1 MARFLRSNRRNSGL
15 FLIEARAFR
24 SSDSSL
30 LNFIFMPLVL
40 YFGLRRPIRDATG
53 PARLMLL
60 RHRLLIGQRVE

>member
-1 MARFLRSNRRNSGL
+1 
-15 FLIEARAFR
+15 
-24 SSDSSL
+24 
-30 LNFIFMPLVL
+30 LVL